1 MALTGW
7 FINQE
12 ETIPAGDVELYK
24 GFMKQMR
31 DAGLYI
37 QWYDSIDNAT
47 GGRTYQNEFNS
58 AQLSFL

>member
-1 MALTGW
+1 MSIMDFDGY

-37 QWYDSIDNAT
+37 QWYDSINNPT
-47 GGRTYQNEFNS
+47 GRYS
-58 AQLSFL
+58 DLSERV